1 MKKTH
6 NIKNNLNENKL
17 FILHYIYLCDVRY
30 RVLNV
35 LIFNTGKMVVY
46 IIINYLLKSL
56 VDSIINISLPVY
68 YEQCIYIKI
77 IYVLEKNFFENKI
90 LKINTFINYYSNYKT

>member
-1 MKKTH
+1 MNKTH

-35 LIFNTGKMVVY
+35 LILNTGKMVVG
-46 IIINYLLKSL
+46 NYLFKSL

-68 YEQCIYIKI
+68 YEQC
-77 IYVLEKNFFENKI
+77 N
-90 LKINTFINYYSNYKT
+90 